1 MTKLTIIM
9 YHDIVNPDD
18 IIYNKINIKHY
29 KKFSAALTL
38 QEFEFQ
44 LQYIIKNYNVI
55 DPKFLTSVINQE
67 NTLKKNS
74 ILYNQFPLFC

>member
-44 LQYIIKNYNVI
+44 LSKIKNCSTRN
-55 DPKFLTSVINQE
+55 LTAEGQIRRQ
-67 NTLKKNS
+67 S
-74 ILYNQFPLFC
+74 IFAI